1 MIYLDYNA
9 TTPVDPRVLEVM
21 LPYFSERF
29 GNAASKTHAFGWT
42 AAQAVDDARAQV
54 AALIGAEA
62 GEIIFTSGATESIN
76 LAIKGVA
83 AAYRMKGKHII
94 TVATEHKA
102 VLDTCAALEQNDAE
116 ITVLPVDR
124 NGIVDTDALKK
135 ALRPDTILVCVMLAN
150 NETGVIQPMR
160 EIAELVHANG
170 SILFSDTTQAA
181 GKMRLDVNEYGIDLC
196 CLSAHKMYGP
206 KGVGALYVRRKNPRV
221 ALLPQMH
228 GGGHEKGWRSG
239 TLNVPGIVGLGKA
252 AAITAEEWWSDAQ
265 RISILR
271 TKLEQQIQD
280 HCGNVFI
287 NGSIRDRLPNTSSL
301 SIEGIKADRLIAKLP
316 ELAFSTGSACTSAI
330 PGPSHVLRAMGI
342 SDELAYGSIRLSL
355 GRFTTEEE
363 MQQASKAFCTI
374 IPQLRY

>member
-9 TTPVDPRVLEVM
+9 TTPVDPRVLEAM

-62 GEIIFTSGATESIN
+62 GEIIFTSGATEAIN

-252 AAITAEEWWSDAQ
+252 AAIAAEEWWSDAQ